1 MQAVEQGW
9 VQRGGRAGR
18 QPGAGDQGGEW
29 DLHREGPWAQLRL
42 ERFKKENNLSRFTL
56 GKSFWEQHD

>member
-29 DLHREGPWAQLRL
+29 DCTAKGLGHSYTSRGLR
-42 ERFKKENNLSRFTL
+42 RKIT
-56 GKSFWEQHD
+56 